1 MGAGHD
7 AEMHQSFPAYP
18 VYERVYLVLASTFV
32 VALVLT
38 NIIGIKLFRAPFN
51 PDFALTTGILTY
63 PITFLVTDVVS
74 EIYGKRRA
82 DFMVVVGFCMS
93 LFMLVLVQL
102 ALHVSPHPAWVPP
115 SGAFYESV
123 DGYQH
128 AFASVFALNG
138 ILLFGSML
146 AYMSAQLVDNWLFQ
160 FWRRVTKGKH
170 LWLRNNGS
178 TMVSQMVDTLVVN
191 SILFFLG
198 FGMDLRTG
206 FGIMATIY
214 SYKFVLA
221 LLDTPFIYAAVWL
234 IRRIIGESAPPAEQR
249 AVA

>member
-1 MGAGHD
+1 MSEEPAAGH
-7 AEMHQSFPAYP
+7 PAYP
-18 VYERVYLVLASTFV
+18 LYERVYLVLAAIFV

-51 PDFALTTGILTY
+51 PEFALTTGILTY

-82 DFMVVVGFCMS
+82 DFMVFVGFGMS
-93 LFMLVLVQL
+93 LFMLLLVQI

-115 SGAFYESV
+115 DGAYYATVE
-123 DGYQH
+123 GYQH
-128 AFASVFALNG
+128 AFESVFALNG

-146 AYMSAQLVDNWLFQ
+146 AYMTAQLVDNWLFH
-160 FWRRVTKGKH
+160 FWRRLTRGKH

-178 TMVSQMVDTLVVN
+178 TMISQLVDTLVVN
-191 SILFFLG
+191 SILFFVG

-214 SYKFVLA
+214 AYKWVLA
-221 LLDTPFIYAAVWL
+221 LCDTPLIYLGVWFV
-234 IRRIIGESAPPAEQR
+234 RRILPEETLPAEQR
-249 AVA
+249 GVA